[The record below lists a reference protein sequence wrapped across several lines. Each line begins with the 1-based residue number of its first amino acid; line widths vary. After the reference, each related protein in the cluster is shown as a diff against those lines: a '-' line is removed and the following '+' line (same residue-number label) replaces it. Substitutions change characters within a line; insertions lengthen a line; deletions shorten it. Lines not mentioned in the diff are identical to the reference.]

1 MSEENKSVFKGIKVW
16 LKWPRKKVV
25 LELKIGM
32 KIENK
37 SIRKHVVSPSQN
49 VSKPIFKGCK
59 MVLTYYCIYKSTN
72 RNDDSSE
79 NIRILLIPIRI

>member
-1 MSEENKSVFKGIKVW
+1 MSEENKSVSQGIKVW

-25 LELKIGM
+25 LELKKGI

-49 VSKPIFKGCK
+49 VSKPVFNGCK
-59 MVLTYYCIYKSTN
+59 MVLTYYYVLTFTKVHIETS
-72 RNDDSSE
+72 
-79 NIRILLIPIRI
+79 ILPKI